1 MQGGSIE
8 MGGWGI
14 LIDFIDVAIVA
25 FVVYQL
31 LLLLRGRRAMQM
43 LVSLFIIVVVGFI
56 ARWLQFDALNWL
68 MSGLK
73 GVWAIIFVVLFQ
85 QDLRRILGQL
95 GQSRVLRPF
104 VKMEEEEA
112 VDAVVAAAGA
122 MAQKSTGSLVVV
134 ERSARLV
141 NYYQTG
147 VMLNSPVVSS
157 LLISI
162 FTPLTPLHDGAVVIN
177 GNHII
182 AARCT
187 LPLSQNPYFVHTL
200 GTRHR
205 AAVGLTE
212 ETDAV
217 VVVTSEETGEIS
229 LALGGQLSR
238 GLTPAALRERL
249 VQLLKTPATTEGTG
263 G

>member
-1 MQGGSIE
+1 M
-8 MGGWGI
+8 MGWRVLVD
-14 LIDFIDVAIVA
+14 LIDIAIVA
-25 FVVYQL
+25 FVAYQL
-31 LLLLRGRRAMQM
+31 LLILRGRRAMQM
-43 LVSLFIIVVVGFI
+43 LVALFIIVVIGFI

-85 QDLRRILGQL
+85 DELRRLLGEL
-95 GQSRVLRPF
+95 GQSRYLRPF
-104 VKMEEEEA
+104 FKVEEHE
-112 VDAVVAAAGA
+112 VIDAVISAAQAMSLKKTGA
-122 MAQKSTGSLVVV
+122 LIVL
-134 ERSARLV
+134 ERTARLT

-147 VMLNSPVVSS
+147 VILNAPVVST
-157 LLISI
+157 LLVSI
-162 FTPLTPLHDGAVVIN
+162 FTPLTPLHDGAVIIN
-177 GNHII
+177 GDQII

-217 VVVTSEETGEIS
+217 AVVVSEETGELS
-229 LALGGQLSR
+229 VALAGQISR
-238 GLTPAALRERL
+238 GLSATALRDKL
-249 VQLLKTPATTEGTG
+249 TQLLKPPASESASS
-263 G
+263 

>member
-1 MQGGSIE
+1 MT
-8 MGGWGI
+8 GWRI
-14 LIDFIDVAIVA
+14 LVDVFDIAVVA
-25 FVVYQL
+25 FIVYQL
-31 LLLLRGRRAMQM
+31 LMLLRGRRAMQM
-43 LVSLFIIVVVGFI
+43 LASLFVIVVIGFA

-73 GVWAIIFVVLFQ
+73 GIWAIIFVILFQ
-85 QDLRRILGQL
+85 SELRGMLAQV
-95 GQSRVLRPF
+95 GQSRLLRPL
-104 VKMEEEEA
+104 VKLEEHESI
-112 VDAVVAAAGA
+112 DAIVAAVKTLS
-122 MAQKSTGSLVVV
+122 QKSTGALIVI
-134 ERSARLV
+134 ERSARLT

-147 VMLNSPVVSS
+147 VQLNAPIVST
-157 LLISI
+157 LLESI
-162 FTPLTPLHDGAVVIN
+162 FTPLTPLHDGAVIIN
-177 GNHII
+177 GNQIV

-217 VVVTSEETGEIS
+217 VVVASEETGQIS
-229 LALGGQLSR
+229 LALAGQISR

-249 VQLLKTPATTEGTG
+249 TQLLRPDAGETASN
-263 G
+263 